1 MVRVLLLTFFFAAL
15 SACASPSGTEQ
26 ASPPPPAPV
35 AIAEA
40 EPPPIAAPEI
50 AQAPEPIFGP
60 APRAFEPSNTGEL
73 CADAGYHCVR
83 VIYGTNR
90 DRAETDETGQRGYGT
105 EPETEQVAYLPPAD
119 LAQLPTSTRLETG
132 EVIVTIPASHQPGDK
147 IRSFSSDQRAVDD
160 EDRARV
166 FSFLRAPN
174 AFQSHAVFETTVAEL
189 FAQSD
194 ERDAILHVHGFNVSF
209 RAGAFR
215 AAQLKSDTSFE
226 GPVFY
231 FSWPSNARLTE
242 YFNDQVD
249 ADMSARALANFI
261 LQIEDTLPAGGQL
274 HVIAHSM
281 GTRVFSQAVVLLRD
295 SGVWQQEQLQTAA
308 TAPSL
313 MPDFGA
319 VILAAGDLDSGL
331 AREWLG
337 PPEALATSV
346 TFLTSR
352 NDRAVAFSGIL
363 RNLLTRDERRRK
375 TRIGF
380 FKPQRGP
387 VIFPG
392 VRVYDITFLKD
403 RFWERFAS
411 TNHSTYA
418 QDTFSL
424 RYISQLLQNPAADPE
439 SLARGEDPLYAC
451 TPNDPPRT
459 LLYWAFGSRQDKRA
473 CSRAYALSPLVP
485 TQRSAP
491 TTSP

>member
-1 MVRVLLLTFFFAAL
+1 MARIFWL
-15 SACASPSGTEQ
+15 SLFLNLAACASQGPPVERSELPPTPAASEQ
-26 ASPPPPAPV
+26 ADQG
-35 AIAEA
+35 IAR
-40 EPPPIAAPEI
+40 
-50 AQAPEPIFGP
+50 APEPVFDPID
-60 APRAFEPSNTGEL
+60 AAEPCTG
-73 CADAGYHCVR
+73 AGYHCVR

-90 DRAETDETGQRGYGT
+90 NRAETDKTGQRGYGT
-105 EPETEQVAYLPPAD
+105 EPETEAAAYAVAQTV
-119 LAQLPTSTRLETG
+119 AQLQTSTRLETG
-132 EVIVTIPASHQPGDK
+132 EVVVTIPALHRRGDK
-147 IRSFSSDQRAVDD
+147 IRSFSSDRRAVTED
-160 EDRARV
+160 DRARV
-166 FSFLRAPN
+166 FSFLRAPE
-174 AFQSHAVFETTVAEL
+174 AFASHAMFETTVEDL

-194 ERDAILHVHGFNVSF
+194 ERDAILHVHGFNVAF

-215 AAQLKSDTSFE
+215 AAQLKSDTGFE

-249 ADMSARALANFI
+249 ADVSARALANFI
-261 LQIEDTLPAGGQL
+261 LQIEATLPEGGQL

-295 SGVWQQEQLQTAA
+295 SNVWQPEIA
-308 TAPSL
+308 TTNIVQNATRS
-313 MPDFGA
+313 PDFGA

-337 PPEALATSV
+337 PPDELAASV

-363 RNLLTRDERRRK
+363 RNLFTRDDRRRK

-380 FKPQRGP
+380 FKPARGP
-387 VIFPG
+387 VVFPG
-392 VRVYDITFLKD
+392 VRVFDITFLKD

-411 TNHSTYA
+411 INHSTYA

-424 RYISQLLQNPAADPE
+424 HYISQLLENPTADPAA
-439 SLARGEDPLYAC
+439 LVRAEDPLYAC

-459 LLYWAFGSRQDKRA
+459 LLYWAFGARKDRRA
-473 CSRAYALSPLVP
+473 CSRRYALSPLFPSDVAVAA
-485 TQRSAP
+485 SAA
-491 TTSP
+491 TSP